1 MQVSLFKLRPNYN
14 EEKKLW
20 EVVESSSKMVFKD
33 HSQMFKDIEKYR
45 AAIPEEQA
53 YNLYFGSFYSKD
65 NTQGTKAARHGV
77 FYDIIC
83 FDIDKID
90 LEKIEDYIDPICEE
104 LAIDR
109 KKTAIVATGNG
120 LQFVI
125 RVHSGWDNVRFFK
138 DNKAHY
144 GWWCDKLGKRLMDEN
159 LKGDVDTSVFSANRI
174 LRFPLTINRKPI
186 IDPFGQ
192 RLKENQTLLVKES
205 YIFESNLELQ
215 EFEVTD
221 TPCESRTSANALPM
235 GSFGKPDH
243 HSVLGGC
250 DFLKWIKE
258 SPEEVH
264 EPHVYAMLSIT
275 AQFDDNNQTSNE
287 LFNPLSSPSIDSMD
301 LPSKIEQA
309 KTASGPRTC
318 ENISTLFAGCGACPN
333 WGKCTSP
340 IQIKGED
347 FIATEEIGFTTYMVT
362 ANGRRKII
370 RHLDDLYLAYKKE
383 FSYKHL
389 TDVKRILNYD
399 ETHFIPTYEPDI
411 MAYAEQK
418 YIPKPTQ
425 QERSDFLNKIKVNEL
440 EKNTFIDG
448 SRNTGLMNLKNGVL
462 DIRSGALLQHDPGFG
477 FRSVLPFEYDEQQTE
492 CPTYDKLMNN
502 LTLGRK
508 ELIDILEEYMAFI
521 ISGMPYRFQ
530 KFLILSGAGNNGKT
544 TFINLVRSMVGEG
557 NYSSLEIAT
566 IAKDQFGMAG
576 LDGKLVNFSEEEPVS
591 CFSETGNLKKIT
603 GDSPIRAR
611 NLYES
616 AFEFTNRAKV
626 IMSYNEVPYLSD
638 TSKGMQRRMLVIPF
652 DLNLEETPDA
662 MIENLPSKLKN
673 EMSAIFKRILKAH
686 KRLLENGFTQ
696 SSIVDKEVSKMVR
709 DSDAVQE
716 WFNDFCEVTE
726 DSRNRVSYLAAYQL
740 FRSENQGE
748 SKLTLRGFTKK
759 MKGLAKPKG
768 FDYSVVRSGDKVERN
783 FIKLK
788 ILTSNN
794 VTNSHNDS
802 AF

>member
-1 MQVSLFKLRPNYN
+1 MQVSLFKLRPEYDQ
-14 EEKKLW
+14 EKKNW
-20 EVVESSSKMVFKD
+20 KVVESSSRMVFKD
-33 HSQMFKDIEKYR
+33 HSQMFTDIERYR
-45 AAIPEEQA
+45 AAIPDDEA

-65 NTQGTKAARHGV
+65 NTQGTKAARNGV

-90 LEKIEDYIDPICEE
+90 LEKINDYIDPICQE
-104 LAIDR
+104 LSIDR
-109 KKTAIVATGNG
+109 KKTAIIATGNG

-125 RVHSGWDNVRFFK
+125 RVYEGWDNVRFFK

-144 GWWCDKLGKRLMDEN
+144 GWWCDKLEKRLTEEN

-174 LRFPLTINRKPI
+174 LRFPLTKNRKPI

-192 RLKENQTLLVKES
+192 RLKEDQQLIVKDS
-205 YIFESNLELQ
+205 YIIEQNLELQ
-215 EFEVTD
+215 EFELTD

-243 HSVLGGC
+243 HSVMQGC
-250 DFLKWIKE
+250 DFLKWIKD

-275 AQFDDNNQTSNE
+275 AQFDDNNQITNE
-287 LFNPLSSPSIDSMD
+287 LFSPLSSPSIDSMD

-318 ENISTLFAGCGACPN
+318 ENISTLFSGCGSCPN

-340 IQIKGED
+340 IQIKSED
-347 FIATEEIGFTTYMVT
+347 HIATEDCGFTTRMPT
-362 ANGRRKII
+362 ANGRIKII
-370 RHLDDLYLAYKKE
+370 RHVDDLYLAYKKE
-383 FSYKHL
+383 FNYKHL
-389 TDVKRILNYD
+389 TDVKRMMNYNG
-399 ETHFIPTYEPDI
+399 THFEPTYDPDV
-411 MAYAEQK
+411 MGFAEDK
-418 YIPKPTQ
+418 YRPKPTQ
-425 QERSDFLNKIKVNEL
+425 AERAEFLHKIKVNEL
-440 EKNTFIDG
+440 ERNSFIDG
-448 SRNTGLMNLKNGVL
+448 SRNTGLINLKNGVL
-462 DIRSGALLQHDPGFG
+462 DVKSGALLQHDPGFG
-477 FRSVLPFEYDEQQTE
+477 FRSVLPFKYDEQQTE
-492 CPTYDKLMNN
+492 CPTYDKLMMN

-508 ELIDILEEYMAFI
+508 ELIDILEEYIAFV

-530 KFLILSGAGNNGKT
+530 KFLILSGSGNNGKT
-544 TFINLVRSMVGEG
+544 TFINLIRSMVGEG

-566 IAKDQFGMAG
+566 ITKDQFGMAG

-591 CFSETGNLKKIT
+591 CFNETGNLKKVT
-603 GDSPIRAR
+603 GNSPIRAR

-616 AFEFTNRAKV
+616 AFEFVNRAKI

-638 TSKGMQRRMLVIPF
+638 TSKGMRRRMLVIPF
-652 DLNLEETPDA
+652 DLNLENNPEA
-662 MIENLPSKLKN
+662 KIENLDDKIKN

-686 KRLLENGFTQ
+686 KRLTENGFSE

-716 WFNDFCEVTE
+716 WFNDFCEVTNKE
-726 DSRNRVSYLAAYQL
+726 KDTITYKKAFEFFKA
-740 FRSENQGE
+740 ENQGE

-759 MKGLAKPKG
+759 MKNISQTNG
-768 FDYSVVRSGDKVERN
+768 FDYSVVREDTKVHRM
-783 FIKLK
+783 FTGIKVLVSK
-788 ILTSNN
+788 D
-794 VTNSHNDS
+794 NDS
-802 AF
+802 FSDSIF